1 MTASTIEVAELGES
15 IQMGGKMQES
25 RAEALL
31 EGRIENLS
39 ELHVDKDRWRLS
51 TSLHGLFYYSYFITI
66 KDRAHESMLESSAS
80 KQSKDEFA

>member
-1 MTASTIEVAELGES
+1 MTASTIEVAELGEC
-15 IQMGGKMQES
+15 IQAGDKMQES
-25 RAEALL
+25 

-39 ELHVDKDRWRLS
+39 ELHVDQDRWRLS
-51 TSLHGLFYYSYFITI
+51 TSLHGLFYYLFFITI